1 MLRLQRGEPVVFVA
15 GKDARARNV
24 ADGDRIRVF
33 SDVGEFEA
41 MAKVAFSVRPGQV
54 IIYHAWEPYQ
64 FKGWKGQQDPSP
76 RRSSLCISPVTTVR
90 STTAASTTGR
100 AIIRARSVWTSLASR
115 VCSVTPHSARRPA
128 HVA

>member
-1 MLRLQRGEPVVFVA
+1 MVDPRDLARLFADAAPAARRARGLRGR
-15 GKDARARNV
+15 KDARARNV

-64 FKGWKGQQDPSP
+64 FKDGRPAGPVAA
-76 RRSSLCISPVTTVR
+76 RSSLCISR
-90 STTAASTTGR
+90 
-100 AIIRARSVWTSLASR
+100 
-115 VCSVTPHSARRPA
+115 
-128 HVA
+128 